1 MARIIIIIVVT
12 MLATVNIFAQD
23 NIKRP
28 DSYNYMRGLEAMD
41 AEKYGDALDYFN
53 KEIQEH
59 PQNGYAYYNISYIR
73 FLYEEYGLALSA
85 AEKAI
90 QNLPKKDKV
99 WVSAAFQNRAKVY
112 LALED
117 TTKALADYSTAIKR
131 DPENT
136 DLRNGRG
143 QIYYELSD
151 YTASYADYKKIT
163 EVQPYNQLGYLGLGR
178 NFDRQGK
185 YDEAL
190 SQYNQAIKLDVNE
203 AQPYTFRAETYWNQK
218 KYMDGANDIVKALDL
233 EITSQNSGRAWRV
246 FLNAPH
252 DALPILT
259 EKLKV
264 QAELNPVN
272 SSLWFYYTAICYE
285 SDEDYNN
292 AVDYYLKSFSK
303 DAKDITA
310 NRISNCYDELGDYD
324 AAIEYMDK
332 AIAIDST
339 EYRYLLYKANTE
351 YNAGKI
357 DKAISNISEYIKST
371 PDYFGYYRRGW
382 FKENSGDIDG
392 AITDY
397 NTSIVIQPNADSY
410 VCRGKCYFKKGF
422 LEKAEEDFKQALIID
437 TIPDAGSVSHYAL
450 FYLGRNE
457 EAKAWM
463 DKVLDFDNSA
473 GEYYDAACLYSL
485 MGEKAQALSF
495 LRTSL
500 EKGYRRFN
508 HIRRD
513 TDLDNIR
520 LLPEFNSLLD
530 WYEMQVKGKQTPNQE
545 KGKYVEKIEEI
556 PFTKNGTT
564 YKVKCTINGLPLFF
578 IFDTGASDISLSN
591 VEASF
596 MYKNDYIKSQDIIGK
611 QNYMTASGEIVEG
624 TVINIR
630 EVSLGQLSL
639 KDVRASVQ
647 NNQNAPLLLGQ
658 SVLNRLGKIEI
669 DNNKQVLRITYKER
683 LSQDEN

>member
-1 MARIIIIIVVT
+1 MVKIIIITIVT
-12 MLATVNIFAQD
+12 MLATVDVFAQD

-41 AEKYGDALDYFN
+41 AEKYGDAIDYFN

-73 FLYEEYGLALSA
+73 CLYEEYGMALSA

-99 WVSAAFQNRAKVY
+99 WVSAAYQNRAKVY

-117 TTKALADYSTAIKR
+117 TLKAIEDYSTAIKR

-143 QIYYELSD
+143 QIYYELGNYVASD
-151 YTASYADYKKIT
+151 MDYKKII

-178 NFDRQGK
+178 NLDRQGK

-203 AQPYTFRAETYWNQK
+203 AQPYTFRAETYWNLER
-218 KYMDGANDIVKALDL
+218 YIDGVNDIVKALDI
-233 EITSQNSGRAWRV
+233 EISNQSSGRAWRV

-259 EKLKV
+259 DKLKV
-264 QAELNPVN
+264 QAELNPMN
-272 SSLWFYYTAICYE
+272 SGLWFYYTAICYE
-285 SDEDYNN
+285 SDDDYIN

-324 AAIEYMDK
+324 AAIEYIDK

-339 EYRYLLYKANTE
+339 EYAYLLYKANTE

-357 DKAISNISEYIKST
+357 DNAISNISVYIKLA

-392 AITDY
+392 AIADY

-410 VCRGKCYFKKGF
+410 VCRGKCYLGKG
-422 LEKAEEDFKQALIID
+422 LREKAEEDFKQALIID
-437 TIPDAGSVSHYAL
+437 TIPDAGSVAHYAL
-450 FYLGRNE
+450 FYLGRRI

-463 DKVLDFDNSA
+463 DKILDSDNSA
-473 GEYYDAACLYSL
+473 SEYYDAACLYSL
-485 MGEKAQALSF
+485 MNEKDQALSL

-513 TDLDNIR
+513 SDLENIR
-520 LLPEFNSLLD
+520 ILPEFSSLINR
-530 WYEMQVKGKQTPNQE
+530 YEIQVRSMRTSSQGKNN
-545 KGKYVEKIEEI
+545 YVEKIEEI

-564 YKVKCTINGLPLFF
+564 YKIKCTINGLPLFF
-578 IFDTGASDISLSN
+578 IFDTGSSDISLSN

-596 MYKNDYIKSQDIIGK
+596 MYKNDYIKPQDIIGK

-630 EVSLGQLSL
+630 DVSLGQLSL

-669 DNNKQVLRITYKER
+669 DNNKRVLRITYKEP
-683 LSQDEN
+683 STEK

>member
-1 MARIIIIIVVT
+1 MARIIIITIVT

-28 DSYNYMRGLEAMD
+28 DSYNYMRGLEAMES
-41 AEKYGDALDYFN
+41 EKYGDAIDYFN

-73 FLYEEYGLALSA
+73 YLYEEYGMALSS

-117 TTKALADYSTAIKR
+117 TIKALADYSTAIKR

-143 QIYYELSD
+143 QIYYEIGD
-151 YTASYADYKKIT
+151 YTASDADYKKIT
-163 EVQPYNQLGYLGLGR
+163 EVQPYNQLGYLGVGR

-190 SQYNQAIKLDVNE
+190 SQYNQAIKLDASE

-218 KYMDGANDIVKALDL
+218 RYLDGANDIVKALDL
-233 EITSQNSGRAWRV
+233 EISSQNSGRAWRV

-252 DALPILT
+252 DALPMLT

-272 SSLWFYYTAICYE
+272 SALWFYYTAICYE

-292 AVDYYLKSFSK
+292 AVDFYLKSYSK

-310 NRISNCYDELGDYD
+310 NRISNCYDELGNYS
-324 AAIEYMDK
+324 AAIEYIDK

-351 YNAGKI
+351 YNAGNI
-357 DKAISNISEYIKST
+357 DNAISNISEYIKLS

-382 FKENSGDIDG
+382 FKENRGDIDG
-392 AITDY
+392 AIADY
-397 NTSIVIQPNADSY
+397 NTSIVILPNADSY
-410 VCRGKCYFKKGF
+410 VCRGKCYFGKGF
-422 LEKAEEDFKQALIID
+422 REKAEEDFKQALIID
-437 TIPDAGSVSHYAL
+437 TIPDAGSVAHYAL
-450 FYLGRNE
+450 FYLDRKE

-463 DKVLDFDNSA
+463 DKILDSDNSA

-485 MGEKAQALSF
+485 MAEKEQALSF

-513 TDLDNIR
+513 TDLENIR
-520 LLPEFNSLLD
+520 LSPEFNSLIER
-530 WYEMQVKGKQTPNQE
+530 YEIQLRSKNTSGHESSN
-545 KGKYVEKIEEI
+545 YVEKVEEI
-556 PFTKNGTT
+556 PFTKNGST
-564 YKVKCTINGLPLFF
+564 YKVKCNINGLPLFF
-578 IFDTGASDISLSN
+578 VFDTGASDISLSN

-596 MYKNDYIKSQDIIGK
+596 MFKNGYIKSQDIIGR

-630 EVSLGQLSL
+630 DVSLGKLSL

-669 DNNKQVLRITYKER
+669 DNNNQLLKITYKEQ
-683 LSQDEN
+683 STEK